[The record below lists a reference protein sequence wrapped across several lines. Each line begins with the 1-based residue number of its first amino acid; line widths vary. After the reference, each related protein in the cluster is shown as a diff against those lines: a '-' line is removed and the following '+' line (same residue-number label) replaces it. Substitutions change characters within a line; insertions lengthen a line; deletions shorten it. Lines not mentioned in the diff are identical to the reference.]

1 MAANFWQFGAIS
13 EPNRRV
19 HEVNTVSI
27 ENRLDQLTN
36 IISSLVAERNHSFR
50 ACGICTMTDHPTDSC
65 PSLQDETVNAVGNF
79 PGPPQRP
86 YNPYSNTYNPGWRDH
101 PNLSYAP
108 NPKPNFQPR
117 PPQYQPPYKSTM
129 EALLDQLVQS
139 QTQTNSRMQE
149 VEKQV
154 SLLAQTMSRLDS
166 QIQGKLPSQTEP
178 NLKENVSA
186 ITLRSG
192 TIVEPS
198 VQKQKEKPMNSDSQ
212 EGDATAEGRVPI
224 VEPKPLN
231 SDSQEGDDA
240 TTKEG
245 SPTLKPEHS
254 PYDVQPPFPSI
265 LIKED
270 KHAEKK
276 EIMDVEINL
285 PILEVIQEMPRYA
298 HFLKKLF
305 ANTRKLFGQEK
316 VNLREHVYAILTRQ
330 LPPKFKD
337 QDMFAIT
344 RTIHKVSLK
353 EVLSWTKLRCL

>member
-19 HEVNTVSI
+19 HEVNNVSI
-27 ENRLDQLTN
+27 ETKLDRLTDIVT
-36 IISSLVAERNHSFR
+36 SLIADKKQSFR
-50 ACGICTMTDHPTDSC
+50 PCGICTLTDHPTDGC
-65 PSLQDETVNAVGNF
+65 PSLQDETVNAIGNF
-79 PGPPQRP
+79 PEAPQKS

-117 PPQYQPPYKSTM
+117 PPQYQPPNKSTM

-139 QTQTNSRMQE
+139 QTRTDSRIQE
-149 VEKQV
+149 IEKQM
-154 SLLAQTMSRLDS
+154 SQLAQTLGRLES
-166 QIQGKLPSQTEP
+166 QGKLPSQTEP
-178 NLKENVSA
+178 NPKENVSA

-212 EGDATAEGRVPI
+212 EGDATVEGRVPI

-231 SDSQEGDDA
+231 SGSQEGDDA
-240 TTKEG
+240 TTEEG
-245 SPTLKPEHS
+245 SPTLEPEHS
-254 PYDVQPPFPSI
+254 PYAVQPPFPSI

-285 PILEVIQEMPRYA
+285 PILEV
-298 HFLKKLF
+298 
-305 ANTRKLFGQEK
+305 
-316 VNLREHVYAILTRQ
+316 NLGEHVYAVLTRR

-344 RTIHKVSLK
+344 RTIHKISLK